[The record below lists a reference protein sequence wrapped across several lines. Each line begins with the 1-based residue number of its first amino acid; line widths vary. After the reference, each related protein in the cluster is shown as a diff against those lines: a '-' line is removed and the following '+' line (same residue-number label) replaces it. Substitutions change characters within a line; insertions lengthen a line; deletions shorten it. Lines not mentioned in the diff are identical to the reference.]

1 MSPSDI
7 IQIRLNSQLLL
18 PESGR
23 SILEVVSRMGAL
35 QAQDFTM
42 LKWAIG
48 SRLPG
53 STEAQV
59 EEALDRG
66 DILRTHLLRPTW
78 HVVSSK
84 DIHWMLELTAS
95 RIRNSMKHRDAQLGL
110 TKAIIQKSTSIL
122 LKALED
128 GSHQTKEELNILWNR
143 ASIPT
148 TEYRDAHLLMH
159 AELDGLICSGRTIGK
174 NRSYA
179 LLDERAP
186 IRLRLTKEEAL
197 HRLAQLY
204 FTSRCPATLPDF
216 IWWSGLTV
224 GDAKLAVES
233 IKPTFHMETVGQQSY
248 LLPEKLP
255 DLRLNSNVLQPI
267 SAFDEY
273 IIAYKDRSVLLIP
286 EQFQKVVSNNGIFR
300 PALLLNGR
308 VIGTW
313 KRITKKN
320 HYVIEVTP
328 FEQLGPVVISL
339 MEPTFAVYGLFLGK
353 KIEVRIVD
361 VP

>member
-1 MSPSDI
+1 MNQADI
-7 IQIRLNSQLLL
+7 IQIRLKSQLLL

-23 SILEVVSRMGAL
+23 SIEEVVSHMGAL
-35 QAQDFTM
+35 QAQDFAM
-42 LKWAIG
+42 MKWAIG
-48 SRLPG
+48 SRLQG
-53 STEAQV
+53 STERMV
-59 EEALDRG
+59 DEALDRG

-84 DIHWMLELTAS
+84 DIHWMLELTAA
-95 RIRNSMKHRDAQLGL
+95 RIRNAMKHRDAQLGL
-110 TKAIIQKSTSIL
+110 TKEIIHKSNDII

-159 AELDGLICSGRTIGK
+159 GELDGLICSGRTIGK

-179 LLDERAP
+179 LLDDRAP
-186 IRLRLTKEEAL
+186 IKLRLTKEESL

-204 FTSRCPATLPDF
+204 FTSRCPATIQDF

-233 IKPTFHMETVGQQSY
+233 IKPAFHMETVGHQTY
-248 LLPEKLP
+248 LLPENVP
-255 DLRLNSNVLQPI
+255 DLRLTSNVLHPI
-267 SAFDEY
+267 PAFDEY
-273 IIAYKDRSVLLIP
+273 IIAYKDRSAMLIP
-286 EQFQKVVSNNGIFR
+286 EQFQKVVSNNGVFR

-308 VIGTW
+308 VIGIW

-328 FEQLGPVVISL
+328 FEQLSPTIKSL
-339 MEPTFAVYGLFLGK
+339 IELTLAAYGRFLGK
-353 KIEVRIVD
+353 KFEVCIVH